1 MSKQQQKQ
9 KSLQAITANNKR
21 DNQREKLKDN
31 WEVSTA
37 VTTFDEMK
45 LKPEVLNG
53 IRELNIAKPT
63 PLQQRG
69 ITALLTR
76 KDCVIQVPRCEER
89 ALTYLTAILEQIEP
103 EEKICQAVVI
113 IHLKDLCY
121 VIQDF
126 LSILGKELQLSCF
139 TCVGGFPLRKDIER
153 LMNSPQIIIATPG
166 RLIDLISQRRID
178 FSGVKTVVV
187 EDSCIMFN
195 STFRSQTFDIIF
207 RLARRYDTDDRQ
219 RVQRVLMTTATTFT
233 LADIKNRILQEPHIV
248 IDDSSHIKDGL
259 RLYYSIVD
267 KEDQKLD
274 ALFEFLKMVLVSF
287 NVGNFH
293 DKFNIF
299 ALHLSTEQLERHEII
314 KSFWNKKSTKS
325 SITITLDCFASVL
338 AFYPV
343 KYCIQFDLPF
353 KKENYQDRD
362 TSRRQYRNNPYPR
375 QPYSTHYNNGIGIQR
390 NVNTYQSSSYISG
403 SSGSSTSYHYHQQH
417 SNRFNNNNRETGPPT
432 KVPKNQRSLPSKE
445 IPQPSPKI
453 NEEEVQKNAIRY
465 GKFELNIK
473 ERLDS
478 FKEKKKDGPIICH
491 REMKEITKGFD
502 IRFDEWSSF
511 VAAAP
516 KIPPRPKEKNP
527 QPNNNR
533 FSPYNKASSSLSQQK
548 QIRFG

>member
-1 MSKQQQKQ
+1 MEEKNAENIILILKEIQELKSTTLSILPKLQSDINQLTENFENLVVDENNNDLIMISNNNDDYIEEEPIKNYPDESLTSGDESESRDSKKSNQIAANIPRSLSNRLRTPIRDAIGSATTENMSKQQQKQ
-9 KSLQAITANNKR
+9 KSSQAITANNKR

-45 LKPEVLNG
+45 LKPEILNG

-274 ALFEFLKMVLVSF
+274 ALFEFLKM
-287 NVGNFH
+287 
-293 DKFNIF
+293 
-299 ALHLSTEQLERHEII
+299 HLSTEQLERHEII

-353 KKENYQDRD
+353 KKENYQDRICCCGG
-362 TSRRQYRNNPYPR
+362 YGVK
-375 QPYSTHYNNGIGIQR
+375 GI
-390 NVNTYQSSSYISG
+390 NVNIINKQQMYDLDTLERYYKVQS
-403 SSGSSTSYHYHQQH
+403 
-417 SNRFNNNNRETGPPT
+417 N
-432 KVPKNQRSLPSKE
+432 KLPS
-445 IPQPSPKI
+445 
-453 NEEEVQKNAIRY
+453 NAEPF
-465 GKFELNIK
+465 G
-473 ERLDS
+473 
-478 FKEKKKDGPIICH
+478 II
-491 REMKEITKGFD
+491 
-502 IRFDEWSSF
+502 
-511 VAAAP
+511 
-516 KIPPRPKEKNP
+516 
-527 QPNNNR
+527 
-533 FSPYNKASSSLSQQK
+533 
-548 QIRFG
+548 

>member
-1 MSKQQQKQ
+1 MEEKNAENITLILKEIQELKSTTLSILPKLQSDINQLTENFENLVVDENNNDLIMISNNNDDYIEEEPIKNYPDESLTSGDESESRDSKKSNQIAANIPRSLSNRLRTPIRDAIGSATTENMSKQQQKQ
-9 KSLQAITANNKR
+9 KSSQAITANNKR

-45 LKPEVLNG
+45 LKPEILNG

-248 IDDSSHIKDGL
+248 IDDSSHIKDGSGENDDMDDNRQL
-259 RLYYSIVD
+259 SSSPLPSSSKTTMSSSSASTSIIIFCDNSDRVNWLFN
-267 KEDQKLD
+267 KL
-274 ALFEFLKMVLVSF
+274 
-287 NVGNFH
+287 GNFH

-353 KKENYQDRD
+353 KKENYQDRICCCGG
-362 TSRRQYRNNPYPR
+362 YGVK
-375 QPYSTHYNNGIGIQR
+375 GI
-390 NVNTYQSSSYISG
+390 NVNIINKQQMYDLDTLERYYKVQS
-403 SSGSSTSYHYHQQH
+403 
-417 SNRFNNNNRETGPPT
+417 N
-432 KVPKNQRSLPSKE
+432 KLPS
-445 IPQPSPKI
+445 
-453 NEEEVQKNAIRY
+453 NAEPF
-465 GKFELNIK
+465 G
-473 ERLDS
+473 
-478 FKEKKKDGPIICH
+478 II
-491 REMKEITKGFD
+491 
-502 IRFDEWSSF
+502 
-511 VAAAP
+511 
-516 KIPPRPKEKNP
+516 
-527 QPNNNR
+527 
-533 FSPYNKASSSLSQQK
+533 
-548 QIRFG
+548 

>member
-248 IDDSSHIKDGL
+248 IDDSSHIKDGGNDEISGDDSGGSSGENDDMDDNRQL
-259 RLYYSIVD
+259 SSSPLPSSSKTTMSSSNASTSIIIFCDNSDRVNWLFN
-267 KEDQKLD
+267 KL
-274 ALFEFLKMVLVSF
+274 
-287 NVGNFH
+287 GNFH

-353 KKENYQDRD
+353 KKENYQDR
-362 TSRRQYRNNPYPR
+362 N
-375 QPYSTHYNNGIGIQR
+375 I
-390 NVNTYQSSSYISG
+390 
-403 SSGSSTSYHYHQQH
+403 
-417 SNRFNNNNRETGPPT
+417 
-432 KVPKNQRSLPSKE
+432 RSLTLYSG
-445 IPQPSPKI
+445 II
-453 NEEEVQKNAIRY
+453 GA
-465 GKFELNIK
+465 FL
-473 ERLDS
+473 
-478 FKEKKKDGPIICH
+478 KDYNQNNQDH
-491 REMKEITKGFD
+491 NWFD
-502 IRFDEWSSF
+502 RTLVVGIFVYESSNLHTMNGCETQLTFCNDHDPDGNSALSCGVAEF
-511 VAAAP
+511 VMQALHVAV
-516 KIPPRPKEKNP
+516 
-527 QPNNNR
+527 
-533 FSPYNKASSSLSQQK
+533 
-548 QIRFG
+548 